1 MEGSLEA
8 RSVLPTMLL
17 KWYEKNGRSFP
28 WREKR
33 DPYQILI
40 AEIMLQRTKAN
51 QVLPVYLDF
60 IREFPTIES
69 LKTATVRKVK
79 RYFARLGLLWR
90 ANRVKQ
96 MAQDIVERFNGR
108 IPSDRD
114 QLLAIPSVG
123 DYIADAVLAFAYGK
137 DVAV

>member
-28 WREKR
+28 WREKK

-51 QVLPVYLDF
+51 QVVPVYLDF
-60 IREFPTIES
+60 IREFPTIDS
-69 LKTATVRKVK
+69 LKAATVRQIKK
-79 RYFARLGLLWR
+79 YFASLGLLWR
-90 ANRVKQ
+90 ANCVKQ
-96 MAQDIVERFNGR
+96 MAEDIAERFNGI
-108 IPSDRD
+108 IP
-114 QLLAIPSVG
+114 A
-123 DYIADAVLAFAYGK
+123 
-137 DVAV
+137 